1 MFIPPFDCSED
12 HASENIDVRRQYNIA
27 IQKVY
32 HDLHKKTIDVS
43 SKKN

>member
-12 HASENIDVRRQYNIA
+12 RASENIGIRRQYNIA

-32 HDLHKKTIDVS
+32 HDLHKKTIDMS
-43 SKKN
+43 C

>member
-12 HASENIDVRRQYNIA
+12 HASENIGVRRQYNIA
-27 IQKVY
+27 IHRVY

-43 SKKN
+43 C